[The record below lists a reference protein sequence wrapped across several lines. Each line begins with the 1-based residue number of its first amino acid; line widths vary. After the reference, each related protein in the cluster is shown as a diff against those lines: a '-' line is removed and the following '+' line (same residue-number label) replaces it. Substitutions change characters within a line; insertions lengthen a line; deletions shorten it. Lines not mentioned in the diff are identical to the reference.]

1 MAEKNRTYSLLSVPL
16 NHPPRIIPS
25 SSQTPIQNPQKFPN
39 YLENP
44 DVSPVGRVLCEI
56 ITKTPPEGVETA
68 LSSTRIKP
76 NSEIVEEVLKH
87 SYGSPSAAV
96 KFFRWAGMVQ
106 KHSGNAWTLLVDLLG
121 KNGMF
126 ELMWDT
132 IRSMKQEGLLTM
144 RTFVLVFG
152 CYCNAGKFNEA
163 VMAFDLMERYGIKPD
178 VGAVNSLLRA
188 ICREDKQTFKAIEFF
203 ERIKTKITPDGDTF
217 AILLEGWEKE
227 GNVAKAKNTFGEMVI
242 QVGWSPQNM
251 PAYDAFLTTLVC
263 GSQMD
268 EAMTFLRIMKG
279 KNCFPGLKFF
289 SNALDIL
296 IKQNNSAHVVFLW
309 DMIVGSGLL
318 PNLKMFNAM
327 IGLLC
332 NHNDIDGAF
341 RVLDEIVFYGVFPD
355 SLSYNM
361 IFQCLIKNKKV
372 REAGKFF
379 FEMTKNEW
387 PPTHSNCSAAITM
400 FFNGYDPQMAIEVWD
415 YMMKNRILPLEE
427 SANLLLIGLCDMGRL
442 TELRRFADK
451 ILDRR
456 IAIYES
462 TMEKLK
468 HAFYKRDTSA
478 RETYDSLSRKW
489 KSFQLL

>member
-16 NHPPRIIPS
+16 NHPPRIISS

-44 DVSPVGRVLCEI
+44 DVSPMGRVLCEI

-144 RTFVLVFG
+144 GTFVSVFG
-152 CYCNAGKFNEA
+152 CYCSAGKFNEA
-163 VMAFDLMERYGIKPD
+163 VMAFDLMERYGIQPD
-178 VGAVNSLLRA
+178 
-188 ICREDKQTFKAIEFF
+188 
-203 ERIKTKITPDGDTF
+203 ITPDGDTF

-279 KNCFPGLKFF
+279 KNCFP
-289 SNALDIL
+289 
-296 IKQNNSAHVVFLW
+296 
-309 DMIVGSGLL
+309 VGSGLL
-318 PNLKMFNAM
+318 PNLRMFNAM

-400 FFNGYDPQMAIEVWD
+400 FFNGYDPQMAVEVWD

-451 ILDRR
+451 N
-456 IAIYES
+456 
-462 TMEKLK
+462 T
-468 HAFYKRDTSA
+468 
-478 RETYDSLSRKW
+478 
-489 KSFQLL
+489 